1 MSSCSQHPLDQLAW
15 EVQQLREKLAQAS
28 HRRPENQT
36 KRQEPRRLESN
47 LNQNANNGTF
57 LFSSSSRT
65 SQQQPLLS
73 SRGAVQTSVPPR
85 AQRTASDPSR
95 PAQRNNSKHTFLFGH
110 QEPQSGQR
118 YIPSPSAKLPKRP
131 GNSHWSVGR
140 KETPLWCV
148 QFNTVQSRNS
158 TRNMKSMCTWKST
171 DWHGFSIKFSRL
183 ATG

>member
-140 KETPLWCV
+140 KETPLSGV
-148 QFNTVQSRNS
+148 FNSIRYKAETPLE
-158 TRNMKSMCTWKST
+158 TWNPCALEKAQI
-171 DWHGFSIKFSRL
+171 DMGL
-183 ATG
+183 A